1 MPSVRII
8 PILVQVVCSFKDL
21 LDLLLILDS
30 QRNLL
35 PLPVLRSHSLTCLVT
50 VFSTYFILTLLW
62 CNSISRTTP
71 KTDLKTG
78 AEQDIWWK
86 RSFAEMF
93 PTHSPA
99 EHQLGHPT
107 LSVTRPVISR
117 HFPRGWAEAGQE
129 FVRLNWKYRT
139 HGLYRHPLSEPK
151 HYKQLLSTYKTH
163 PNTN

>member
-1 MPSVRII
+1 MNTIIMPSVRII

-78 AEQDIWWK
+78 AEQDI
-86 RSFAEMF
+86 
-93 PTHSPA
+93 
-99 EHQLGHPT
+99 
-107 LSVTRPVISR
+107 
-117 HFPRGWAEAGQE
+117 
-129 FVRLNWKYRT
+129 
-139 HGLYRHPLSEPK
+139 
-151 HYKQLLSTYKTH
+151 
-163 PNTN
+163 